1 MRTWLLA
8 TSMLL
13 ACSPPTFAESIFVD
27 RAAVTTRDASE
38 LEVVAPPEVPKEIA
52 DAIKAAPKIKS
63 VIPITKSETFTQQV
77 IKADEIV
84 FDKDAHLALAN
95 FSHPWVAIVTKTLK
109 FRDASAYS
117 FIERDMSKPAANNG
131 YVGAV
136 GQKGADDFGET
147 NRRGNNGH
155 PGQPGGAGLQW
166 IVDHTPHNLRDCGE
180 APR

>member
-1 MRTWLLA
+1 M
-8 TSMLL
+8 
-13 ACSPPTFAESIFVD
+13 
-27 RAAVTTRDASE
+27 
-38 LEVVAPPEVPKEIA
+38 PKEIA

-77 IKADEIV
+77 SKADEIV
-84 FDKDAHLALAN
+84 FDKDAHLVLAN

-131 YVGAV
+131 NVGAV

-155 PGQPGGAGLQW
+155 PGQPGGPGSNGLS
-166 IVDHTPHNLRDCGE
+166 ITLPTIYVIAEKLLDDKGKGIPPESRRSCART
-180 APR
+180 